1 MKGTSTE
8 IKIVLVGEERVGK
21 TNIISRMT
29 DNQFEYSY
37 QCTQIAS
44 LKEKIMTLKD
54 FSDEFKVH
62 IWDTSGN
69 QKFRSLTKIF
79 YKSAS
84 IALIVFNIT
93 DRKTYEEGINYWIQE
108 IKTINAR
115 LICLVANYCELDE
128 AYAVSINE
136 LKRLGD
142 ENHLQI
148 YMISAKNNIGI
159 QEMLEDI
166 ITKYADFHYRKD

>member
-1 MKGTSTE
+1 M
-8 IKIVLVGEERVGK
+8 LVGEERVGK

-44 LKEKIMTLKD
+44 LEEKIMTLEE

-108 IKTINAR
+108 MKNTD
-115 LICLVANYCELDE
+115 LVCLVANYCDIDE

-136 LKRLGD
+136 LKKFGD
-142 ENHLQI
+142 ENHVQI
-148 YMISAKNNIGI
+148 YMVSAQKNIGI
-159 QEMLEDI
+159 QENNYE
-166 ITKYADFHYRKD
+166 YFF